1 MRNWSSIC
9 PKMSFDSIP
18 AAVQTGKSDFAAGCI
33 TITDEQ
39 EESINRFRKGMTYG
53 PREDGFHAE
62 GYSVPRRTGMRR
74 TMRRKG
80 CRCGSFTR
88 ILYTPAAGIS

>member
-1 MRNWSSIC
+1 MKNWSSIC

-53 PREDGFHAE
+53 PREDRFHGDA
-62 GYSVPRRTGMRR
+62 VPLRRTGMRR